1 MAQNNLITGA
11 RATEIVEEVSKFMGL
26 PVNVV
31 GPVSMDTQKAIK
43 AGLTEAGFEI
53 ALLRTIIHAA
63 AHCAEDP
70 YIAIAKQLYLAK
82 NRPTERVLLEIV
94 RKEGTE

>member
-11 RATEIVEEVSKFMGL
+11 RAIEIVEEVSKFMGL
-26 PVNVV
+26 PVNAV

-43 AGLTEAGFEI
+43 VGLTEAGFEI
-53 ALLRTIIHAA
+53 ALLRTIVHAA

-82 NRPTERVLLEIV
+82 NRPTERVLLEIA
-94 RKEGTE
+94 RKKGTE